1 MTRRKLKTFFAI
13 TLQII
18 GLILTIVNDSVGPLL
33 FSTTLC
39 SIYLLFEY
47 KILQDAFEFASS
59 LVVLI
64 TATFIAYYY
73 NTFVLLTSVPLVFVL
88 IISIL
93 SYVFIKV
100 TNYEPKPSFY
110 NLQNLNKIY
119 TWILLNVLIQLLFF
133 SIFLPSKDGREITV
147 WIPLFFILFQL
158 PIILIMWLTV
168 NFLKKKK
175 RERRKN
181 LNQIQ

>member
-1 MTRRKLKTFFAI
+1 MTRRKLITLFAI

-18 GLILTIVNDSVGPLL
+18 GLILTIVTDIVGPLL
-33 FSTTLC
+33 FSTTFS

-47 KILQDAFEFASS
+47 KIFQDTFEFASS

-93 SYVFIKV
+93 RYVFIKV

-119 TWILLNVLIQLLFF
+119 TWILFNVIIQLLFF
-133 SIFLPSKDGREITV
+133 STLQPWTNGREITV
-147 WIPLFFILFQL
+147 WIPIFFILFQL
-158 PIILIMWLTV
+158 PIMLIIWLIV
-168 NFLKKKK
+168 NWRKKKK

-181 LNQIQ
+181 QKQ

>member
-1 MTRRKLKTFFAI
+1 MTRRKLITLFAT

-18 GLILTIVNDSVGPLL
+18 GLILTVVNDSVWPLL
-33 FSTTLC
+33 FSTTFS

-47 KILQDAFEFASS
+47 KIFHDTFEFASS

-73 NTFVLLTSVPLVFVL
+73 NTFILLTSVPLVFAL

-93 SYVFIKV
+93 RYVFIKV
-100 TNYEPKPSFY
+100 TNYEPKPSSY

-119 TWILLNVLIQLLFF
+119 TWILFNVLMQLMFF
-133 SIFLPSKDGREITV
+133 TILQPWTNGREITV
-147 WIPLFFILFQL
+147 WIPIFFILFQL
-158 PIILIMWLTV
+158 PIILIMWLIV
-168 NFLKKKK
+168 NLVKKKK

-181 LNQIQ
+181 LNQIL